1 MIAKANFRVEKSSI
15 NILSLH
21 PELGSLSG
29 EVEAALP
36 WQTNL
41 QTHLD
46 WKAARASSHRPNSH
60 APGLSQF
67 TFPLTPRSREACLE
81 RPPRAQPTH
90 LTPSLGIKDVEK
102 G

>member
-1 MIAKANFRVEKSSI
+1 MIAKANLRVEKSSI
-15 NILSLH
+15 SILSLH
-21 PELGSLSG
+21 PEIGSLSG
-29 EVEAALP
+29 EAEAALL

-46 WKAARASSHRPNSH
+46 WEAARAPSHRPNSH

-67 TFPLTPRSREACLE
+67 TSLLTSRPREACLE
-81 RPPRAQPTH
+81 PPPRAQTTH
-90 LTPSLGIKDVEK
+90 LTPFLVIRDVEK